1 MSVDINKVIKWFT
14 DRQNRITYSMYGS
27 RNGDDGTADCSGSM
41 TQAIRDAGGKPYSY
55 LYSTETIHPWLKD
68 NGFKL
73 ISENATW
80 NAKRGDVV
88 VFGQQGAS
96 AGAGGHVGII
106 TSNDPNAY
114 FISTCY
120 WTGGQ
125 AGTAV
130 QNLPFDTMWEAD
142 GEPYFYVYRL
152 QNQAPLDPFRK
163 VNKKNYFVRSD
174 APNGHYFEV
183 TKREGLYV
191 HEDRALSKPRKKVF
205 LPKGTKLYAREIV
218 TSPSGNATRFLTALG
233 YVSAAKSY
241 VKWI

>member
-14 DRQNRITYSMYGS
+14 DRQNRLTYSMYGS

-41 TQAIRDAGGKPYSY
+41 TQAIRNAGGKPYSY

-73 ISENATW
+73 ISENGTW

-88 VFGQQGAS
+88 VFGQVGQS
-96 AGAGGHVGII
+96 AGAGGHIGII

-125 AGTAV
+125 AGTAI

-152 QNQAPLDPFRK
+152 QGSSSNNNSNISKNRFNYGDK
-163 VNKKNYFVRSD
+163 VKLIPAASRS
-174 APNGHYFEV
+174 AYGSTF
-183 TKREGLYV
+183 
-191 HEDRALSKPRKKVF
+191 SK
-205 LPKGTKLYAREIV
+205 
-218 TSPSGNATRFLTALG
+218 
-233 YVSAAKSY
+233 Y
-241 VKWI
+241 VKNANGWVAQEKNIKKSRSNYVYVVGFYYAGAVRYWQVLAQDLKKIN